1 LKISGR
7 FSTSRLFSLR
17 NLNEAGVILLTKDRI
32 TTKRKTL
39 GQVLICLGCCCGRT
53 DRGHPP
59 VPVDWLKAQ
68 WKLHK
73 LHKSVQ
79 LTISGC
85 LGPCD
90 VANVVCIIT
99 PRSTIWLGGL
109 TTEQEYEALLG
120 WASRSTEAG
129 ALLPLPSQFEAHIL
143 DRFQTDEERLAIC
156 AD

>member
-1 LKISGR
+1 M
-7 FSTSRLFSLR
+7 
-17 NLNEAGVILLTKDRI
+17 LTNSQI

-39 GQVLICLGCCCGRT
+39 GQVLICIGCCCGRV
-53 DRGHPP
+53 DRGRPP

-73 LHKSVQ
+73 LNKSVQ

-90 VANVVCIIT
+90 IANVVCIVG
-99 PRSTIWLGGL
+99 SNSMVWLGGL
-109 TTEQEYEALLG
+109 TIEQEYEELLRWAL
-120 WASRSTEAG
+120 RSTEAG
-129 ALLPLPSQFEAHIL
+129 ELQPLPSQFDARVF
-143 DRFQTDEERLAIC
+143 DRFEPDEKPLALC